1 MKKQRGI
8 ALVQVIIITSIIL
21 LLTIFFLSVAK
32 SQVTR
37 AAALQAKSLAYLAQY
52 SGKNRVLFGLLT
64 KDIVQLRQQGWNFY
78 GQPFSINDHTQ
89 VQLQDLNGLFSLI
102 TMTDASLLERLLQ
115 QYLENKQAATVAN
128 SVMDWI
134 DSDSIRRAHGAE
146 QNDYPAGITVRN
158 ARIQSFTELVY
169 INGMSVE
176 AEQSLIASTTF
187 QPTPFF
193 NPMTAPETVLAAYT
207 QDRNKAFAVKALQQT
222 SDFNRQEVKALSGL
236 ESDESIAYIIGPGY
250 RIMLTA
256 QVADSYVGKIFEYGI
271 FPYDIFPV
279 ESLSNTPKP
288 R

>member
-1 MKKQRGI
+1 MRKQRGV
-8 ALVQVIIITSIIL
+8 ALIQVIIITSIIL

-32 SQVTR
+32 SQVAR
-37 AAALQAKSLAYLAQY
+37 AAALQAKSLAYMAQY

-64 KDIVQLRQQGWNFY
+64 KDSMQLREQGWNFY
-78 GQPFSINDHTQ
+78 GQAFSINEHTK
-89 VQLQDLNGLFSLI
+89 VQLQDLNGLFSFI
-102 TMTDASLLERLLQ
+102 TMTEATMLERLLQ
-115 QYLENKQAATVAN
+115 QYLENKQATTIAN

-134 DSDSIRRAHGAE
+134 DSDSVRRANGAE

-158 ARIQSFTELVY
+158 ARIQTFTELVY

-176 AEQSLIASTTF
+176 AEQALIANTTF

-193 NPMTAPETVLAAYT
+193 NPMTAPEPVLAIYT
-207 QDRNKAFAVKALQQT
+207 QDSNKASEVIALQQT
-222 SDFNRQEVKALSGL
+222 INFNRKEVRDLSGL
-236 ESDESIAYIIGPGY
+236 ESDESIMYFIGPGY
-250 RIMLTA
+250 RITLTA
-256 QVADSYVGKIFEYGI
+256 QVENSYVGKIFEYGI